1 MISLICPISP
11 YRINETVARLVALT
25 MVTLIA
31 LYALTGLVWIALF
44 IALDYFIRGFTHL
57 PYSPASWFALQ
68 VTDQFFL
75 SGKLIDKAPKIFA
88 ARVGFLLAFSG
99 VLLFFISPT
108 ASIVAVLIL
117 MFFATLESVF
127 NYCVGCVMYTL
138 LVFPILGKPS
148 NQPS

>member
-1 MISLICPISP
+1 MNSIICPISP

-25 MVTLIA
+25 MVSLIA
-31 LYALTGLVWIALF
+31 FYAMTGFVWIALF
-44 IALDYFIRGFTHL
+44 IALDYFIRGFTKL
-57 PYSPASWFALQ
+57 PYSPASWLAHHI
-68 VTDQFFL
+68 TDQLYL
-75 SGKLIDKAPKIFA
+75 SGKRIDNAPKIFA

-108 ASIVAVLIL
+108 ASIIAMLIL

-138 LVFPILGKPS
+138 IVFPIWGQRS
-148 NQPS
+148 